1 MPGGGLVEIHFD
13 HVALAAP
20 QRDPVRDFVLDFVG
34 GRVIVQQR
42 SPQTEQGFR
51 GVQIDIGG
59 AVLEIIEPTSPAS
72 FLHPYLAKRGP
83 GLHHLTWYVA
93 DLDRFLERLTVRGI
107 PLTGVERDADG
118 AATNAFIRP
127 SASFGVLL
135 QFRPLADEQRER
147 KRNAP
152 DWQDLPPPR
161 PHRGRLAASTIAAA
175 DGGAALAFFQE
186 TLGGEAGP
194 PEGRGSAILRPLRV
208 GGTILE
214 IVSPV
219 GDAAIAPA
227 AGGGLQSITFELTA
241 FEETVAWARAMG
253 LTVLPGEREGVVAL
267 DRDNPTGALL
277 RLVNGAG
284 A

>member
-1 MPGGGLVEIHFD
+1 MEIHFD

-152 DWQDLPPPR
+152 DWQDLPPAAATPR
-161 PHRGRLAASTIAAA
+161 PACSEHHRRRRWWGGARLLSRDARRRSWPAGGARLGDSPTAPGRRDDPRDRLA
-175 DGGAALAFFQE
+175 
-186 TLGGEAGP
+186 
-194 PEGRGSAILRPLRV
+194 GR
-208 GGTILE
+208 
-214 IVSPV
+214 
-219 GDAAIAPA
+219 
-227 AGGGLQSITFELTA
+227 
-241 FEETVAWARAMG
+241 
-253 LTVLPGEREGVVAL
+253 
-267 DRDNPTGALL
+267 
-277 RLVNGAG
+277 
-284 A
+284 